1 MSTGPLQIAIKAE
14 QLTDALR
21 RSGALG
27 DGRVCNVVVESSRA
41 TLLSNIIRL
50 RLKYD
55 GAAPHAPN
63 SVILKTALPERIGG
77 LWNAGRQEVAFYTQV
92 AAVMSAHLVPRC
104 FEAVWDT
111 DTKAWHLLLED
122 LTDSH
127 VIATTWPLPPTM
139 EQCENIVHARARLHA
154 EWWDDPR
161 LGASV
166 GAWLDAD
173 AMDRQLKRFAEQFA
187 RFTDRVGDSLPRERR
202 NLYERLIDAAPCLL
216 ARYHSH
222 RNVTIVQGDA
232 HVWNCFLPRDGRGDD
247 VCFFDWDSWRLDPG
261 SDDLAYMMAM
271 HWYPDRRRRME
282 RPLLDRYHAELVA
295 HGVRGYDRRALE
307 DDYRLSVLWQIAT
320 PVWQSANDIPP
331 VIWWNNFERIMLAV
345 DDLGGRELLA

>member
-14 QLTDALR
+14 HLTDALR

-50 RLKYD
+50 RLTYD
-55 GAAPHAPN
+55 GDASHAPN

-92 AAVMSAHLVPRC
+92 AAVMSGRLVPRC

-127 VIATTWPLPPTM
+127 VIATTWPLPPPM
-139 EQCENIVHARARLHA
+139 DQCETIVHARARFHA

-161 LGASV
+161 L
-166 GAWLDAD
+166 
-173 AMDRQLKRFAEQFA
+173 
-187 RFTDRVGDSLPRERR
+187 
-202 NLYERLIDAAPCLL
+202 
-216 ARYHSH
+216 
-222 RNVTIVQGDA
+222 
-232 HVWNCFLPRDGRGDD
+232 
-247 VCFFDWDSWRLDPG
+247 
-261 SDDLAYMMAM
+261 
-271 HWYPDRRRRME
+271 
-282 RPLLDRYHAELVA
+282 
-295 HGVRGYDRRALE
+295 AL
-307 DDYRLSVLWQIAT
+307 R
-320 PVWQSANDIPP
+320 
-331 VIWWNNFERIMLAV
+331 
-345 DDLGGRELLA
+345 